1 MAMRS
6 NLPVTGVEY
15 PITDATLI
23 VSRTD
28 TKGRLTYFNEE
39 FVQASGFGEAELMG
53 QPHNIIRHPDMPP
66 EAFQNLW
73 DTLQAGKPWVGAVKN
88 RRKNGDFYWV
98 LATASPILE
107 NGQITGYTSIRTKLP
122 AEQRQEAEHVYALL
136 RANKAQGYRIV
147 AGIIRRRSALD
158 FLAVFTGS
166 LNARLMTLVGT
177 LALFMLA
184 IGLAGILATRD
195 SNARMKSIYEDR
207 AVPLTQLFDI
217 NDRMKDNT
225 VAQYD
230 AATNGRAGKPVGDIA
245 GRIAGNIEAIS
256 RTWNEYMATYLTPEE
271 RVAADSFTLKRKN
284 YVENAIKPALALLAD
299 RKYDE
304 AGALLAGKAGELFA
318 LAKQDLDKLVAIQ
331 VKESKAEYDAAERQ
345 YFMVIGIAVAVLI
358 TALLL
363 GGFLSTQTIR
373 AIVRPMGR
381 LNGVMLNITRGKLDS
396 QIPVERDD
404 EIGEALR
411 NLQTVQA
418 IVRFDR
424 EELTATEKRA
434 AVRRRS
440 DMIKLADGF
449 EGAVGEIIE
458 TVSSAATEL
467 EASAGTLTST
477 ADRARQVATAVAAAS
492 EEASTNVQSVAS
504 ATEELSSSVNEI
516 SRQVQE
522 SARMANEAVDQA
534 RTTNDRVSELSRA
547 ASRIGDV
554 VELINTIAG
563 QTNLLA
569 LNATIEAARAGD
581 AGRGFAVVASEVKA
595 LAEQT
600 ARATGEIGQQITGIQ
615 AATQES
621 VNAIKEI
628 SGTIERLSEIS
639 STIAAAVEEQ
649 GAATQEISRNV
660 QQAAHGTQQV
670 SANITDV
677 QRGAGETGSAS
688 SQVLSAA
695 QSLAGDSNRL
705 KLEVG
710 KFLET
715 VRAA

>member
-1 MAMRS
+1 
-6 NLPVTGVEY
+6 
-15 PITDATLI
+15 
-23 VSRTD
+23 
-28 TKGRLTYFNEE
+28 LTYFNDH
-39 FVQASGFGEAELMG
+39 FVAAAGFVEAELMG

-66 EAFQNLW
+66 EAFENLW
-73 DTLQAGKPWVGAVKN
+73 TTLQAGKPWAGAVKN

-98 LATASPILE
+98 LATASPIRE
-107 NGQITGYTSIRTKLP
+107 NGEVTGYTSIRTKLP
-122 AEQRQEAEHVYALL
+122 ADQRTEAEHVYGLL
-136 RANKAQGYRIV
+136 RAKKTHDYKID
-147 AGIIRRRSALD
+147 AGVIRRRSLFDRVA
-158 FLAVFTGS
+158 FFTRT
-166 LNARLMTLVGT
+166 LNARLVTLVVALG
-177 LALFMLA
+177 LFMLT
-184 IGLAGILATRD
+184 IGLTGILSTRD

-207 AVPLTQLFDI
+207 AVPLAQLFEI

-225 VAQYD
+225 IAQYD
-230 AATNGRAGKPVGDIA
+230 AVANGRAGNPVGDVA
-245 GRIAGNIEAIS
+245 GRIVANIESIS
-256 RTWNEYMATYLTPEE
+256 KTWSEYVATYLTPEE
-271 RVAADSFTLKRKN
+271 KDVADTFATKRKS

-304 AGALLAGKAGELFA
+304 AGALLAGKASELFGM
-318 LAKQDLDKLVAIQ
+318 AKQDLDKLVAIQ
-331 VKESKAEYDAAERQ
+331 VKEAKAEYEAAERQ
-345 YFMVIGIAVAVLI
+345 YTMAIGIAAAIL
-358 TALLL
+358 TMGLLL
-363 GGFLSTQTIR
+363 GGFLGRQTIR
-373 AIVRPMGR
+373 AIARPLQL
-381 LNGVMLNITRGKLDS
+381 LNDAMLNITQGKLDS
-396 QIPVERDD
+396 RILVERDD
-404 EIGEALR
+404 EIGVALR

-424 EELTATEKRA
+424 EELKATEARS
-434 AVRRRS
+434 AVQRKS
-440 DMIKLADGF
+440 DMVKLANGF

-477 ADRARQVATAVAAAS
+477 AERAQELTTMVAAAS

-534 RTTNDRVSELSRA
+534 RRTNLRVGELSKA
-547 ASRIGDV
+547 AARIGDV

-569 LNATIEAARAGD
+569 LNATIEAARAGE

-600 ARATGEIGQQITGIQ
+600 AKATGEIGQQISGIQ

-621 VNAIKEI
+621 VGAIKEI

-660 QQAAHGTQQV
+660 QQAAQGTQQV
-670 SANITDV
+670 SSHITDV
-677 QRGAGETGSAS
+677 QRGASETGSAS

-695 QSLAGDSNRL
+695 KSLAGDSDRL

-710 KFLET
+710 KFLNT
-715 VRAA
+715 VRSA